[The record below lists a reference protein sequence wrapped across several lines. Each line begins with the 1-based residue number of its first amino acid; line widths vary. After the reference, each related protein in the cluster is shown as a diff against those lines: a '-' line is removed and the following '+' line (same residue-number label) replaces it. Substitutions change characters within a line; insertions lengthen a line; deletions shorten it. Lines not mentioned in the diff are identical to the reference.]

1 MKIINCDLFNCD
13 LCKRERDKNKKMQK
27 RFRFLKL
34 WSKHKEGYI
43 IDSIVTYY
51 KAPYLMQ
58 GDDCIQYKKGLH
70 INLWFLIIELD
81 WLTKIK

>member
-1 MKIINCDLFNCD
+1 
-13 LCKRERDKNKKMQK
+13 MQK

-34 WSKHKEGYI
+34 WSKNKEGYL

-51 KAPYLMQ
+51 KTPHLRSVATYMQ

-70 INLWFLIIELD
+70 INLWFLIIELN